1 MVVLATWH
9 CVSRYL
15 DLSQNDQDGLHSGG
29 RIIIGIL
36 DVFTPLA
43 SLPWLTEIFCVEIS
57 CHQVASAFDWEGA
70 LEEGATRPAYLVG
83 ETQQIF
89 HPP

>member
-9 CVSRYL
+9 CISRYL
-15 DLSQNDQDGLHSGG
+15 DLSRTTRMGY
-29 RIIIGIL
+29 
-36 DVFTPLA
+36 TPGVESSSEFLTLPHLLLA
-43 SLPWLTEIFCVEIS
+43 LACTDMFCVEIS

-83 ETQQIF
+83 ETQQIY